1 MNKYLEQLSQ
11 IDDLGGPDIR
21 GFQRDG
27 RAFKGGGK
35 GKDPSA
41 YQRELEAKKEA
52 NRQAYYQGTGWNNPE
67 NVSAREAQ
75 YGQMEKDIINF
86 HRQQLDKERT
96 EAQRQMG
103 FNMAR
108 SGQSGGSQQAFDQSV
123 MDETYQKGLAD
134 VAAKA
139 KAAVSQARSGGESAF
154 NRGLQQINSGADA
167 TTQISSTMS
176 DMANSMS
183 NALEG
188 AKGGSWGGFFGNLAS
203 TVDTAKQVAGQT
215 GAKSAYQA
223 GDQAENSLANVKTG
237 GGNGRG
243 F

>member
-1 MNKYLEQLSQ
+1 MNKHLDQLHL

-27 RAFKGGGK
+27 RRFKGGGK

-41 YQRELEAKKEA
+41 YQRQLEAQKEA
-52 NRQAYYQGTGWNNPE
+52 NRQAYYKGTGWQNPE
-67 NVSAREAQ
+67 NTAAREKQ
-75 YGQMEKDIINF
+75 YGQMEQDIINF
-86 HRQQLDKERT
+86 HRQQLDKERG
-96 EAQRQMG
+96 ESQRQMG

-108 SGQSGGSQQAFDQSV
+108 SGQSGGSQQAYDQSM

-134 VAAKA
+134 IAAKA
-139 KAAVSQARSGGESAF
+139 KAAVAQARSGGESAF

-167 TTQISSTMS
+167 TTQISSAMS
-176 DMANSMS
+176 DMANSMA

-188 AKGGSWGGFFGNLAS
+188 AKGGSWSGFFGNLAS
-203 TVDTAKQVAGQT
+203 TVDTAKQAAGQA
-215 GAKSAYQA
+215 GAKSAYA
-223 GDQAENSLANVKTG
+223 VGDTAENSLANMNTKT
-237 GGNGRG
+237 GNGRG